1 MLDEFSRRAVLSRT
15 SAFVASALWLPFAY
29 AQSFTKSPQSSAG
42 YQNTSNGNQRC
53 GGCIHFQ
60 PPTSCK
66 VVAGQISPNGWC
78 RIFAAKKT

>member
-1 MLDEFSRRAVLSRT
+1 MLDRFSRRAILSRM
-15 SAFVASALWLPFAY
+15 SAFVASALSLSFAY
-29 AQSFTKSPQSSAG
+29 AQGFTKSPQASAG
-42 YQNTSNGNQRC
+42 YQNYANGTQRC

-60 PPTSCK
+60 PPSSCK